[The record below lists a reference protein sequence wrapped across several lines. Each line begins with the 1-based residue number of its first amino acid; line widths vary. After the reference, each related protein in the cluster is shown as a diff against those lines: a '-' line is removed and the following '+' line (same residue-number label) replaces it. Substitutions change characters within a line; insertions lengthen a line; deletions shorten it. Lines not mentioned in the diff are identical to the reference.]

1 MKWFRFYSGFRSDPK
16 MKRMPVQHRYA
27 FIVLLCLASESK
39 DRGTISGL
47 DDDDLAHELEMATE
61 DWQTLKAK
69 FRVKGLI
76 DFVGDAISI
85 LDWNERQFVSDSS
98 AARVSAHR
106 ERKRQSSGNATVTLQ
121 GGYCNAEVTDV
132 TGPDPYTDTE
142 IRSEILEVN
151 SPSKG
156 RGVCNSENPTLF
168 APAETN
174 PSRHENQNRTE
185 PECELEMVSLSGSP
199 EVDGQVNQP
208 GSGRKGSAKSRTTKK
223 STSEKAEAVYR
234 QIKDRDRFEEF
245 FKWYTKQVRKIPPD
259 RDGRVV
265 REGSKVEAAREWAD
279 LEQQGLIEEFAVGCG
294 KFKFNQLGVPHACRF
309 ISKGFWRSGL
319 PVTGGDDFLP
329 KPVIAPQVAEPEKPQ
344 ASPEEIAKAKEAARR
359 VVAEAF
365 GKLGRAES
373 SHAEIS

>member
-39 DRGTISGL
+39 ERGTISGL

-76 DFVGDAISI
+76 DFIGDTISI

-106 ERKRQSSGNATVTLQ
+106 ERKRQSSSNAAVTLQ

-132 TGPDPYTDTE
+132 TGPDTDTDTK
-142 IRSEILEVN
+142 IRSEILEVG

-156 RGVCNSENPTLF
+156 RGVCNSENPSLF
-168 APAETN
+168 APAEAN
-174 PSRHENQNRTE
+174 PSRHENQNRIE
-185 PECELEMVSLSGSP
+185 PECESEMVTLSSNP
-199 EVDGQVNQP
+199 EVDGQVSQP

-234 QIKDRDRFEEF
+234 QVKDRDRFESF
-245 FKWYTKQVRKIPPD
+245 FAWYSKQVKKIPPD
-259 RDGRVV
+259 REGRVV
-265 REGSKVEAAREWAD
+265 SPGVKVEAAREWAD
-279 LEQQGLIEEFAVGCG
+279 LEQQGLIEEFAVGCA
-294 KFKFNQLGVPHACRF
+294 KFNFAQLGVPHACRF

-329 KPVIAPQVAEPEKPQ
+329 KPAIAPQATVPEKPQ
-344 ASPEEIAKAKEAARR
+344 ASPEEIAAARNAAR
-359 VVAEAF
+359 KVVAAAF
-365 GKLGRAES
+365 GKLEG